1 MTGSLLAL
9 LAVTAM
15 ILSCTGYGNL
25 VCRLCGAAGT
35 FESPLER
42 GIINF
47 IVGLGVLGWIL
58 FFPGVLGYYSPLVF
72 WAVCLPGAG
81 RTVVL
86 LARSRISFR
95 LPDLSKLHIVIA
107 ALVLVVVAID
117 IFEAVSPPADAD
129 TLAYHFALPADF
141 IAAGQVSFVPRA
153 VSGAIPLLMHM
164 NYASAFAMGGEAA
177 LTLWVMVTGWAA
189 SVVVY
194 AFIRRH
200 VSRSWAL
207 TAALIFLTTP
217 AVLYGSGNGQVE
229 IRSTLF
235 VVAAVVFMISG
246 QQNGTAGQFVLG
258 GLCAGFFVATKY
270 YGLFFLGAAGLVI
283 LFQRGGLRNG
293 FVFGMAALTAGFQWY
308 LWNWIH
314 TGDPVFPTLINLL
327 QYPDSSIWT
336 QEFGQYF
343 SEILASGELPLD
355 RTLFNWLSYPVLS
368 TFNLVER
375 LEGGRT
381 GLGIITILILPLAI
395 YGLSCS
401 AYRRREFVVPLAVAL
416 IFFTVWFFSGTT
428 QRTRH
433 LLPVYPLI
441 LIGLFPIAVDV
452 ARRISLSLPLV
463 AGLSA
468 VVVIQIAGQ
477 CVFGVNYIT
486 HIFSAETRSAFY
498 QRIVPG
504 ANGAL
509 WAASELPDESKLG
522 FTNRQLAYLLPIP
535 SYLIHPHLQVR
546 IDGRASVTNESV
558 FVAQIKR
565 QGITHLLLPGDWG
578 SKKAQSAD
586 RSNFSRLVERLI
598 QPGCLKP
605 LREFDTF
612 SSSSRTLRSF
622 GAEEIKNKDTLF
634 ELVPGRCPK

>member
-1 MTGSLLAL
+1 MTGPLLAL
-9 LAVTAM
+9 LAVITL
-15 ILSCTGYGNL
+15 ILSCIGYGNL
-25 VCRLCGAAGT
+25 VCRLCGAART
-35 FESPLER
+35 FESPRER
-42 GIINF
+42 GIIDF

-58 FFPGVLGYYSPLVF
+58 FFPGVLGYYSPLIF

-81 RTVVL
+81 RTAVL

-95 LPDLSKLHIVIA
+95 LPGLSKLHIVIA
-107 ALVLVVVAID
+107 ALVLVVVTID
-117 IFEAVSPPADAD
+117 IFEGISPPADAD

-164 NYASAFAMGGEAA
+164 TYASAYSMGGEVA

-189 SVVVY
+189 SVVVF

-229 IRSTLF
+229 IRSALF
-235 VVAAVVFMISG
+235 VVAAVVFMISR

-270 YGLFFLGAAGLVI
+270 YGLIFLGAAGLVI

-293 FVFGMAALTAGFQWY
+293 LVFGMAALLAGFQWY

-314 TGDPVFPTLINLL
+314 TGDPVFPTLTNLL

-336 QEFGQYF
+336 QEFGRYF

-368 TFNLVER
+368 TFNLAER

-381 GLGIITILILPLAI
+381 GLGIISILILPLAI
-395 YGLSCS
+395 YGLSRS
-401 AYRRREFVVPLAVAL
+401 EYRRREFVVPLAIAL

-441 LIGLFPIAVDV
+441 LICLFPVVVDV
-452 ARRISLSLPLV
+452 ARRMSLSFPLV

-477 CVFGVNYIT
+477 FVFGVNYIT
-486 HIFSAETRSAFY
+486 HIFSPETRSAFY
-498 QRIVPG
+498 QRNVPS
-504 ANGAL
+504 ANAAL

-535 SYLIHPHLQVR
+535 SYMIHPHLQVL
-546 IDGRASVTNESV
+546 IDGRASVKNEGV

-578 SKKAQSAD
+578 RKEAQSAD

-598 QPGCLKP
+598 QQGCLKP

-612 SSSSRTLRSF
+612 SISSRTLRSF
-622 GAEEIKNKDTLF
+622 GAEDIKNKETLF
-634 ELVPGRCPK
+634 ELEPGRCPK